1 MLKAEEI
8 LKLVEAGY
16 TKEEIT
22 KMMEAEPSQEEEHK
36 SSEEAQD
43 VPDQEEQPVKK
54 NSESVSEENKDEEIK
69 QMKEKLNSLEQRFF
83 AKNREEATI
92 PSTPPEDLSLPTI
105 FKSLQ
110 EEN

>member
-22 KMMEAEPSQEEEHK
+22 KMMEAEPSQEEEQK

-43 VPDQEEQPVKK
+43 VPDQEQPVKK
-54 NSESVSEENKDEEIK
+54 NSESVSEENKDGEIK
-69 QMKEKLNSLEQRFF
+69 QLKEKLDSLEQRFF
-83 AKNREEATI
+83 AKNHEEATI
-92 PSTPPEDLSLPTI
+92 PSTPTEDLSLPTI

-110 EEN
+110 EE

>member
-22 KMMEAEPSQEEEHK
+22 KMMEAEPSQEEDQK
-36 SSEEAQD
+36 SSEEDQD
-43 VPDQEEQPVKK
+43 VPDQEHPVKK
-54 NSESVSEENKDEEIK
+54 NSESVSEEENKDGEIK
-69 QMKEKLNSLEQRFF
+69 QLKEKLDSLEQRFF
-83 AKNREEATI
+83 AKNREEGTI
-92 PSTPPEDLSLPTI
+92 PSTPPEDLSLSGI

-110 EEN
+110 EE